1 GADEPYETASTV
13 KTYILACLF
22 DQVEQGKA
30 DLEEMLLYKEEHVV
44 DGSGVLAALDPG
56 AMLRVKD
63 VATLMIII
71 SDNIATN
78 MMIDYLGLDRINA
91 CIAKLGCK
99 DTQLYNPIHFEQ
111 YDRLGTT
118 TPRDYAGIFTRLV
131 KGELISK
138 SADEKM
144 LEIFK
149 KQHYNSMI
157 TKDFPPYYMDSDN
170 TDEVLIQVASK
181 SGSMNAC
188 RNDGGIVYTP
198 YGAYVIVMMHKDFS
212 DAMYYPAHPATVF
225 GARVSRMIL
234 DQYLALEGR
243 IL

>member
-1 GADEPYETASTV
+1 A
-13 KTYILACLF
+13 
-22 DQVEQGKA
+22 
-30 DLEEMLLYKEEHVV
+30 
-44 DGSGVLAALDPG
+44 
-56 AMLRVKD
+56 
-63 VATLMIII
+63 
-71 SDNIATN
+71 
-78 MMIDYLGLDRINA
+78 GLV
-91 CIAKLGCK
+91 
-99 DTQLYNPIHFEQ
+99 
-111 YDRLGTT
+111 
-118 TPRDYAGIFTRLV
+118 TRWV

-138 SADEKM
+138 SADEKL
-144 LEIFK
+144 LESFK